1 MSVEYFSKP
10 ERLVT
15 DGFPQSEDAPQVAT
29 NLWTARD
36 PKLEEEASSAF
47 KYPRKVGTMA
57 TANESTSFI
66 MPADPAIM
74 IICRSKCAT
83 AFGAGAYAQGMK
95 AQRKSDGPQYEEN
108 KSFF

>member
-1 MSVEYFSKP
+1 MSVEYFGKP

-15 DGFPQSEDAPQVAT
+15 DGFPQAEGAPQVTAD
-29 NLWTARD
+29 LWTARD

-66 MPADPAIM
+66 MPADPAII
-74 IICRSKCAT
+74 IICRSRCAT
-83 AFGAGAYAQGMK
+83 AFGAGAYAQGTK
-95 AQRKSDGPQYEEN
+95 ARREV
-108 KSFF
+108 